1 MKVKIEKIK
10 TTLTFLI
17 RCRNHGI
24 IPNFIKN
31 AMKNIY
37 NIFKTPYFHHIPN
50 TIKKHIDI
58 FQNKILS
65 LVIQQK
71 HKQLEY
77 KNKELQ
83 ALDERLNSQMRK
95 EDFDNIH
102 DNENII
108 MSRTHNKTKIVQQ
121 RKFDKLKENQMREL
135 NITLNDGW
143 FVNKTNVEFPKDV
156 KWLLSLGE
164 KFGLPTSK
172 QNFPLFKVIADGDD
186 IIQTNNDKEQQ
197 EIMRTKFTTML
208 DSHLNKMR
216 DSYRDKFINTT
227 VAHSKTFLK
236 QNKNILILNA
246 DKGNVTV
253 AMYKDD
259 YQQRMNEILGD
270 MMTYQRLIKDPTSNL
285 SKKNNELVEELFKNN
300 IISTAEKKC
309 LKTDVAIA
317 PRLYGLPK
325 IHKEN
330 FPLRPICSSVNSPS
344 IQLCKYVVNILKNLT
359 KNSKYNVRDSMQFRD
374 KIKNLTIK
382 DEEQMVSFDVVSL
395 FPSIPVDLGLEIIE
409 KRWNEIE
416 EYTNMSKSLFLS
428 ILKFC
433 IKDNRYFQYEGR
445 IYKQKKGLPM
455 GSPASPIVADIV
467 MEKLLDTC
475 MEKLKTKPVILTKY
489 VDDLFMIVGE
499 NAIQET
505 LTTFNN
511 FNKNIKFTIEKEH
524 NGSIPYLDTL
534 VMRKDNKIEMN
545 WYQKPTASSRILN
558 FHSKHPK
565 QMIINTGRNLINRI
579 LNISDHKFHETNK
592 NKIRKILSKNC
603 FPKLLIEKLINE
615 YNIPKSKDK
624 SQEKYYKSMI
634 YIPGLSERF
643 QNSDL
648 YDKDKLQIA
657 TRTNNTLKSLF
668 TNTKSRIPLSERH
681 NVIYSI
687 ECDGTKDEKCG
698 KIYVGTTKNKLKT
711 RISGH
716 KSDIKLRSQNNI
728 QKTALAEH
736 CKLNNHIPNFDKIR
750 VLQAENNYNR
760 RLTLEMLHINNIPT
774 NKKINYKSDTDN
786 AAYCYR
792 HLTKKRSCNT

>member
-1 MKVKIEKIK
+1 MIYKKTNNNIRHSINRHKNMKVKIEKIK

-359 KNSKYNVRDSMQFRD
+359 KNSKYNVSDSMQFRD

-409 KRWNEIE
+409 KRWDEIE

-433 IKDNRYFQYEGR
+433 IKDNRYFQYEG
-445 IYKQKKGLPM
+445 K
-455 GSPASPIVADIV
+455 
-467 MEKLLDTC
+467 
-475 MEKLKTKPVILTKY
+475 
-489 VDDLFMIVGE
+489 
-499 NAIQET
+499 
-505 LTTFNN
+505 
-511 FNKNIKFTIEKEH
+511 
-524 NGSIPYLDTL
+524 
-534 VMRKDNKIEMN
+534 RKDYL
-545 WYQKPTASSRILN
+545 WVHQ
-558 FHSKHPK
+558 
-565 QMIINTGRNLINRI
+565 
-579 LNISDHKFHETNK
+579 
-592 NKIRKILSKNC
+592 
-603 FPKLLIEKLINE
+603 LL
-615 YNIPKSKDK
+615 
-624 SQEKYYKSMI
+624 
-634 YIPGLSERF
+634 
-643 QNSDL
+643 
-648 YDKDKLQIA
+648 
-657 TRTNNTLKSLF
+657 
-668 TNTKSRIPLSERH
+668 
-681 NVIYSI
+681 
-687 ECDGTKDEKCG
+687 
-698 KIYVGTTKNKLKT
+698 
-711 RISGH
+711 
-716 KSDIKLRSQNNI
+716 
-728 QKTALAEH
+728 
-736 CKLNNHIPNFDKIR
+736 
-750 VLQAENNYNR
+750 
-760 RLTLEMLHINNIPT
+760 RL
-774 NKKINYKSDTDN
+774 
-786 AAYCYR
+786 
-792 HLTKKRSCNT
+792 